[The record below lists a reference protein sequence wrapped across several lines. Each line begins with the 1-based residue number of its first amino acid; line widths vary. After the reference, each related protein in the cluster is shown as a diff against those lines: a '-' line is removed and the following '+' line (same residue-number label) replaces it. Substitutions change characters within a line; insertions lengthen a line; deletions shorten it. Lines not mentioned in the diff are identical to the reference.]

1 MNVVNR
7 ELRELRIIKEHYKRV
22 LDMDKQIKESGDVEG
37 CLLLSDEDIVK
48 INTKIDLIS
57 VEIEKLLDL
66 DDQGLCC

>member
-66 DDQGLCC
+66 DD

>member
-7 ELRELRIIKEHYKRV
+7 ELRELRIIKEHYNRV

-66 DDQGLCC
+66 DD